1 MSRLLLP
8 TELMILNRPSAV
20 CAIFIVLHPHY
31 SVIYG
36 TDTKPPG
43 TFEVPLIT
51 AFAVGGGGLYTK
63 NRKQA
68 ADKGVEPFFMGQG
81 HACPPVH

>member
-51 AFAVGGGGLYTK
+51 AFAVGGGGLYEKRETK
-63 NRKQA
+63 QRIKVSNLFLM
-68 ADKGVEPFFMGQG
+68 VQG